1 MPIKLQPEISSV
13 GQTFA
18 QGLRVG
24 YTPTIDPG
32 PFVRAYDSTIRAGQ
46 QAQNLGEQFAQF
58 TSKQAAIEN
67 DNFVNNQLL
76 DFEKKKTEVLTYLT
90 TNPEAKKMSPSTYN
104 NYVTGK
110 LTDFRSKQ
118 LPKMPPTRLEAF
130 KLKTEE
136 SLMGAQASALKY
148 MKAVNDDNYDA
159 TTLRISENILLEASS
174 GTDAFDSQTAI
185 NTFES
190 RLINGVTANVYTE
203 ADAAKRL
210 DKFKEDLADTI
221 YNRREQSVLQNPLST
236 LDDVVNLSKEITS
249 DADLDQKDKFKRA
262 ESLLNRFNTLQNR
275 RRTALEDLAKEKD
288 FKQITKLMGLV
299 TTERQEKQNPDNP
312 TLTDEIIEQA
322 IKDGLRTVTMIKFFK
337 KIALRQEDYS
347 HLGDEDNE
355 PDKGYLDDI
364 KKIEMKAITDGM
376 TIPQLKNELNK
387 ISEKATFE
395 AVHKS
400 RASAAP
406 GTRVSEANLTS
417 VELTRIKTEITR
429 VIKDFQDEGK
439 QNFTSQKAQ
448 ALKKIRQLYGGSDQF
463 QSKFN
468 MRRETLLAD
477 VYDTARILIKGGERW
492 DVAVE
497 KVRPLVQ
504 EVLAVG
510 INRFRGV
517 SARDLVIKARKGQL
531 SDDDRF
537 ILQAMAARKRERE
550 VKDIKATKEGLQQ
563 DVKDQRMTS
572 EQAKQAFK
580 KEKQRI
586 IDPGLPQE
594 KEKKTK

>member
-1 MPIKLQPEISSV
+1 MPIKLEPQIKQV

-18 QGLRVG
+18 PGLRVG
-24 YTPTIDPG
+24 YTPQIDPS

-46 QAQNLGEQFAQF
+46 QVQNLGAQFAEF

-104 NYVTGK
+104 NYVTEK

-148 MKAVNDDNYDA
+148 MKKVNDDNYDA

-210 DKFKEDLADTI
+210 DKFKEDLADTV

-249 DADLDQKDKFKRA
+249 DPDLDPKAKFKRA
-262 ESLLNRFNTLQNR
+262 ESVLNRFNTLQNR
-275 RRTALEDLAKEKD
+275 RRTALEDLAKEND

-312 TLTDEIIEQA
+312 TMTDEIIDQA

-337 KIALRQEDYS
+337 KIANRQEDFS

-364 KKIEMKAITDGM
+364 KKIEKKAIADGM
-376 TIPQLKNELNK
+376 TIPQLKNKLNK
-387 ISEKATFE
+387 ISEKARLE

-400 RASAAP
+400 RTSAAP
-406 GTRVSEANLTS
+406 GTRLSESNLTS
-417 VELTRIKTEITR
+417 VELTRIDGEITR
-429 VIKDFQDEGK
+429 VIKDFQNEGK
-439 QNFTSQKAQ
+439 QNLESQITQ
-448 ALKKIRQLYGGSDQF
+448 ARQAIRRLYGGSDQF
-463 QSKFN
+463 LDKYN
-468 MRRETLLAD
+468 MKRENLLAD
-477 VYDTARILIKGGERW
+477 VYNTARLLIKGGERW

-497 KVRPLVQ
+497 KVRPLV
-504 EVLAVG
+504 EEEIGVG
-510 INRFRGV
+510 IKRFRGV
-517 SARDLVIKARKGQL
+517 SARDLVIKARKGTL
-531 SDDDRF
+531 TDDDRF
-537 ILQAMAARKRERE
+537 VLQGMAARKRERE
-550 VKDIKATKEGLQQ
+550 VKEIKTTKEGLQE
-563 DVKDQRMTS
+563 DVKGERMTS
-572 EQAKQAFK
+572 GQAIQELK
-580 KEKQRI
+580 KAKQRI
-586 IDPGLPQE
+586 IDPGLPQK

>member
-1 MPIKLQPEISSV
+1 MPIKLQPQISSV

-90 TNPEAKKMSPSTYN
+90 TDPEAKKMSPSKYS
-104 NYVTGK
+104 NYVTEK
-110 LTDFRSKQ
+110 LTNFRSNQ
-118 LPKMPPTRLEAF
+118 LPKMPQTRLEGF
-130 KLKTEE
+130 RLKTEE
-136 SLMGAQASALKY
+136 SLMGAQAFALKH

-210 DKFKEDLADTI
+210 DKFKEDLKGTV
-221 YNRREQSVLQNPLST
+221 YSRREQSVLQNPRST
-236 LDDVVNLSKEITS
+236 LDDVVNLSKEIST
-249 DADLDQKDKFKRA
+249 DEDLDPEDKFKRA

-275 RRTALEDLAKEKD
+275 RRTALEDLAKEND

-312 TLTDEIIEQA
+312 TMTDEIIEQA

-337 KIALRQEDYS
+337 KIANRQEDLS

-439 QNFTSQKAQ
+439 QNLESQITQ
-448 ALKKIRQLYGGSDQF
+448 ARRAIRKRFGGSDQF
-463 QSKFN
+463 LDKYN
-468 MRRETLLAD
+468 MKRENLLRD
-477 VYDTARILIKGGERW
+477 IYNTARFLIKGGERW

-497 KVRPLVQ
+497 KVIPLV
-504 EVLAVG
+504 EEEIGVG
-510 INRFRGV
+510 IKRFRGV
-517 SARDLVIKARKGQL
+517 SARDLVMKARKGTL
-531 SDDDRF
+531 TDDDRF
-537 ILQAMAARKRERE
+537 VLQGMAARKKERE
-550 VKDIKATKEGLQQ
+550 AKEIKTTKEGLQQ

>member
-275 RRTALEDLAKEKD
+275 RRTALEDLAKEKE
-288 FKQITKLMGLV
+288 FKLMNEAHKLI
-299 TTERQEKQNPDNP
+299 TTERQDKQNPDNP
-312 TLTDEIIEQA
+312 TITEEYIDQLV
-322 IKDGLRTVTMIKFFK
+322 KDGLRDKTFLKFLHGV
-337 KIALRQEDYS
+337 ARRQEDFS

-355 PDKGYLDDI
+355 PDKVYLDDI
-364 KKIEMKAITDGM
+364 KKIELKAITGGM
-376 TIPQLKNELNK
+376 TLPQLKNELNK
-387 ISEKATFE
+387 IQKKARGE
-395 AVHKS
+395 ALHKS
-400 RASAAP
+400 RNSAAP
-406 GTRVSEANLTS
+406 GTRISETNLTS
-417 VELTRIKTEITR
+417 VELTRIDGAIAT

-439 QNFTSQKAQ
+439 QNLESQITQ
-448 ALKKIRQLYGGSDQF
+448 ARRAIRKRFGGSDQF
-463 QSKFN
+463 LDKYN
-468 MRRETLLAD
+468 MKRENLLRD
-477 VYDTARILIKGGERW
+477 IYNTARLLIKGGERW

-497 KVRPLVQ
+497 KVIPLV
-504 EVLAVG
+504 EEEIGVG
-510 INRFRGV
+510 IKRFRGV
-517 SARDLVIKARKGQL
+517 SARDLVIKARKGTL
-531 SDDDRF
+531 TDDDRF
-537 ILQAMAARKRERE
+537 VLQAMAARKRERE
-550 VKDIKATKEGLQQ
+550 VKEIKTTKEGLQEDMKQ
-563 DVKDQRMTS
+563 GRTTS
-572 EQAKQAFK
+572 GEAIQELRKA
-580 KEKQRI
+580 KQRI

>member
-537 ILQAMAARKRERE
+537 ILEAMAARKRERE